1 MAINTPQTNAT
12 TSDVFIPELWSN
24 EVLAAR
30 DSNLVATRLFRSYP
44 HNGKKGDTI
53 HIPNVSNFVAND
65 KAQETMVSIQANTET
80 DNIISIDKHKESSF
94 LIDDFIETQSSHN
107 LRSIYTGRAGYAIS
121 KQMDTDLLT
130 VVNAGLGT
138 IIDGDGTTMTD
149 AGAGLT
155 YDGLLE
161 ADYLLNA
168 ADVPTD
174 GRFIIINPVHRKS
187 IMALDGF
194 IGAATLGSEMAMQM
208 MKSGKVGT
216 ILGYE
221 IYMSTNLPTVVS
233 NATDGKVVIVAHKE
247 MAVSAVQKAP
257 RTQGQYMQEYLG
269 TLVTVDTVYG
279 NKALR
284 DDHAVG
290 LRTPIA

>member
-30 DSNLVATRLFRSYP
+30 DSNLVAVKLFRSYP

-53 HIPNVSNFVAND
+53 HIPNVSDFSAND
-65 KAQETMVSIQANTET
+65 KVRESMVTIQANTET

-94 LIDDFIETQSSHN
+94 LIDDFIETQSVHN

-121 KQMDTDLLT
+121 KQMDTDLISG
-130 VVNAGLGT
+130 VNAGLDN
-138 IIDGDGTTMTD
+138 IIDGDGTAMTD
-149 AGAGLT
+149 AGAALS
-155 YDGLLE
+155 YDGILE

-168 ADVPTD
+168 ADVPSD
-174 GRFIIINPVHRKS
+174 GRFIIIHPVHRKS

-194 IGAATLGSEMAMQM
+194 VGAASLGSEMAMQM
-208 MKSGKVGT
+208 VKSGKIGT

-221 IYMSTNLPTVVS
+221 IYMSTNLPNVDS
-233 NATDGKVVIVAHKE
+233 NGTDGKLAIVAHKE

-257 RTQGQYMQEYLG
+257 RTQAQYKQEYLG

-279 NKALR
+279 NKVLR
-284 DDHAVG
+284 GDHGVG